1 MLDEFGVLSL
11 DDEAIATDE
20 EDSFSQLAGFSTCV
34 SPSSQRYSL
43 VSSLELLDSSWLP
56 LLMTGFPDELDS
68 SLALRMTLFV
78 EDELD
83 CFVSLAMTLLLDFS

>member
-43 VSSLELLDSSWLP
+43 VSSLLLDSIESSELEEDSLLP
-56 LLMTGFPDELDS
+56 
-68 SLALRMTLFV
+68 
-78 EDELD
+78 
-83 CFVSLAMTLLLDFS
+83 